1 MGFRF
6 QRRLNLGS
14 GFGFNL
20 GKTGASVSR
29 RTSFGS
35 IGTGGF
41 SLRSGIAGF
50 GYRRSFGRGGRG
62 VRGGGAAVGLAI
74 GLVFGLVMLAVM
86 LVVNLVS
93 ILVVLGVNIFLF
105 LFKVLWLVLVVLLSL
120 IWWSCLTTADFVR
133 YLLGS
138 YSPPAHHAP
147 HIPSVDKGSSPP
159 EKSTFYSPEI
169 PMLPVHGR
177 PRLLRLD

>member
-62 VRGGGAAVGLAI
+62 GGAAVGLA
-74 GLVFGLVMLAVM
+74 MLAVM

-105 LFKVLWLVLVVLLSL
+105 LFKALWLVLVVSLSL
-120 IWWSCLTTADFVR
+120 IWWACLTTADFVR

-138 YSPPAHHAP
+138 YSPPAHHASLP
-147 HIPSVDKGSSPP
+147 PSVDKGSSPP
-159 EKSTFYSPEI
+159 EKATFYSPEI

-177 PRLLRLD
+177 PRPSPTSPPPEA